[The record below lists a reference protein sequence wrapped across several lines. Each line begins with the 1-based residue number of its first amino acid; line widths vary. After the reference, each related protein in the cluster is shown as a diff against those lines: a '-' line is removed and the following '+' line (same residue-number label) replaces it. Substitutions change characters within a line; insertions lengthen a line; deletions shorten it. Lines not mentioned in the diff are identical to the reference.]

1 MNDAIIKFEYEAK
14 EMKKALIRMVLESD
28 VDFTDIEK
36 EDTRMIMSYLKLF
49 DTSLELIVA
58 QSKMIDDM
66 NMKLDKLVAKLAVGS

>member
-1 MNDAIIKFEYEAK
+1 MKDAIVKFEYEAK

-36 EDTRMIMSYLKLF
+36 EDTRTIMSYLKLF